1 MISEYSDLYI
11 ENKPHPTDVFSYS
24 LYDFDG
30 KQLYSEPHYNSL
42 LDSDPKLKKVVERFI
57 DYGNIHSNIS
67 AFRKFKNDRN
77 IQLMVRSKNDLIYKV
92 NFEINL
98 KGGYVLA
105 HIESTARNLS
115 NTEKN
120 RIQRF
125 RSIKHDLVRTL
136 KLEKTYFYLVNI
148 EIYNHPVLHK
158 YETQIYE
165 AVFLDLHTEFLTITN
180 SQNVGLRISTNQIFF
195 AYQINKPDVDI
206 NWIPSSLIS
215 YMKNTIQIDNHEFHL
230 KLSIGGFH
238 TAETTTSPLHIL
250 KGLRANLKKVID
262 YPFSRYATQNQNDS
276 SNLIATYL
284 SLRNSVHKKE
294 LLLYYQPIV
303 HAETKALH
311 SLEALSRWNHSA
323 KGMISPDVFI
333 PLAEESGLISSI
345 GAWVIQNALWDLS
358 QIRKNEFLSS
368 NPLISIN
375 VSPFQLKNP
384 EFADNLISYF
394 SKLNL
399 IPNSIVLEITES
411 RYEETALIIE
421 QMSILKR
428 FGFQIAI
435 DDFGIG
441 NSNFSRIEKIECD
454 YVKLDKSLII
464 GVDTNQSKRSVLKA
478 ISQVLL
484 SLGKKTVFEG
494 IENLELE
501 KIALDCGANFLQGY
515 HYGKPTQ
522 ITDLSSF
529 RFPLISQ

>member
-1 MISEYSDLYI
+1 MISEYNDLYV
-11 ENKPHPTDVFSYS
+11 ENKALSSDIYSYS
-24 LYDFDG
+24 LYSLEG
-30 KQLYSEPHYNSL
+30 KQLYSEPNYNSL
-42 LDSDPKLKKVVERFI
+42 LNLDPKLKKAVERFI
-57 DYGNIHSNIS
+57 DYGNSNVS
-67 AFRKFKNDRN
+67 TFRRFKNDRS
-77 IQLMVRSKNDLIYKV
+77 IQLMVRSENDRIYKV
-92 NFEINL
+92 SFEINT
-98 KGGYVLA
+98 KGSYVLA
-105 HIESTARNLS
+105 HIESTTRNLS
-115 NTEKN
+115 STEKN

-125 RSIKHDLVRTL
+125 RSLKHDLVRTL
-136 KLEKTYFYLVNI
+136 KLEKTYFYLINI
-148 EIYNHPVLHK
+148 EIYNHPFLHK

-238 TAETTTSPLHIL
+238 TSEANTSPLNIL
-250 KGLRANLKKVID
+250 KGLKANLRKVID
-262 YPFSRYATQNQNDS
+262 SPFSRYATQNQNDS

-303 HAETKALH
+303 NSENKSLH

-323 KGMISPDVFI
+323 KGMISPDIFI

-345 GAWVIQNALWDLS
+345 GTWVIQNALLDLS
-358 QIRKNEFLSS
+358 QIRKNNSFSS
-368 NPLISIN
+368 DPIVSIN
-375 VSPFQLKNP
+375 ISPFQLKNP

-394 SKLNL
+394 SQLNL
-399 IPNSIVLEITES
+399 HPSSVVLEITES
-411 RYEETALIIE
+411 RYEETVLIIE
-421 QMSILKR
+421 QMAILKR

-478 ISQVLL
+478 ISQVLF
-484 SLGKKTVFEG
+484 SLGKKMVFEG
-494 IENLELE
+494 IENAELE
-501 KIALDCGANFLQGY
+501 SIAINYGANFLQGFY
-515 HYGKPTQ
+515 YGKPTQ

-529 RFPLISQ
+529 QFQDHFLK

>member
-1 MISEYSDLYI
+1 MISESGAFYI
-11 ENKPHPTDVFSYS
+11 ENKLHATDVYSYS
-24 LYDFDG
+24 LYNLEG
-30 KQLYSEPHYNSL
+30 TQLYSEPNYNPL
-42 LDSDPKLKKVVERFI
+42 LDSEAKLKKIVERFI
-57 DYGNIHSNIS
+57 DYGNLHSTVS
-67 AFRKFKNDRN
+67 TLRRFKNDRN
-77 IQLMVRSKNDLIYKV
+77 VQLMVRSNNDRIYRV
-92 NFEINL
+92 NFEINP

-105 HIESTARNLS
+105 HIESTTRILS
-115 NTEKN
+115 NVEKN
-120 RIQRF
+120 RVQRF
-125 RSIKHDLVRTL
+125 RSLKHDLVRTL
-136 KLEKTYFYLVNI
+136 KLERTYFYLVNI
-148 EIYNHPVLHK
+148 EIYNHPFLHK
-158 YETQIYE
+158 YETQVYE

-215 YMKNTIQIDNHEFHL
+215 YMKNTIQIENHEFHL
-230 KLSIGGFH
+230 KLSIGGYH
-238 TAETTTSPLHIL
+238 TSETNTSPLKIL

-262 YPFSRYATQNQNDS
+262 YPFSRYATQSQNDS
-276 SNLIATYL
+276 SNLISTYL

-303 HAETKALH
+303 NSKTKELH
-311 SLEALSRWNHSA
+311 SLEALSRWNHST

-358 QIRKNEFLSS
+358 QIRKSDSS
-368 NPLISIN
+368 VSNALIAIN

-399 IPNSIVLEITES
+399 DPNSIVLEMTES

-421 QMSILKR
+421 QMAILKR

-454 YVKLDKSLII
+454 YVKLDKSLVI
-464 GVDTNQSKRSVLKA
+464 GVDVNHSKRSVLKA
-478 ISQVLL
+478 ISQVLS

-494 IENLELE
+494 IENAILEN
-501 KIALDCGANFLQGY
+501 IAIDYGANYLQGY
-515 HYGKPTQ
+515 HYGKPTLIQ
-522 ITDLSSF
+522 ELSSF
-529 RFPLISQ
+529 QFPQ